1 MSRPSLSVPKRLA
14 FATATVLLVGLVA
27 EGVARMAP
35 DDSTR
40 SREDVLRDTLGDRTL
55 SALSDVPGWDLDPD
69 GGANWRTTYTV
80 NPWGMRGPDY
90 ENAGDQRVIFVGDS
104 SIFGVALDWEETF
117 ASRFEQVR
125 EKRLDVD
132 VQVGNCACPG
142 HSSYQSVRKLEL
154 QCLGFEPDVVVIA
167 NLYSDSTYAQMSDH
181 ERWPTSLGSYRG
193 LFEWSAAYRL
203 IRNPLLERE
212 LAEVDQPA
220 IIAQVGDEKDGETRR
235 VPVELYEENLRKEIA
250 LVRDAG
256 AQPVFLML
264 PTIADAGVNAKG
276 FYWEYRD
283 VMRALAESE
292 GIPLADGPE
301 HYAQLPY
308 AEQGFID
315 HLHPS
320 ALGAI
325 ELAGLL
331 DLAIPDPQ

>member
-1 MSRPSLSVPKRLA
+1 MSRPPISVPKRLA
-14 FATATVLLVGLVA
+14 FALGALAIAGLLA
-27 EGVARMAP
+27 EGLARVAP
-35 DDSTR
+35 DDMTR
-40 SREDVLRDTLGDRTL
+40 SREELLRDTLGERTL
-55 SALSDVPGWDLDPD
+55 SALSDVPGWDLDPA

-80 NPWGMRGPDY
+80 NEWGMRGPDY
-90 ENAGDQRVIFVGDS
+90 TDDGDQRVIFVGDS

-125 EKRLDVD
+125 EARLGVD

-142 HSSYQSVRKLEL
+142 HSSFQSVRKLEL

-181 ERWPTSLGSYRG
+181 ERWPTSFGAARG
-193 LFEWSAAYRL
+193 AFEWSAAYRL

-220 IIAQVGDEKDGETRR
+220 IIAQVGDEKEGEARR
-235 VPVELYEENLRKEIA
+235 VPVDRYEQNLRAEIE
-250 LVRDAG
+250 LVRAAG
-256 AQPVFLML
+256 AEPVFLML
-264 PTIADAGVNAKG
+264 PTIADAGVDAKG

-283 VMRALAESE
+283 VMHALAQEQ
-292 GIPLADGPE
+292 GIPLADGPA
-301 HYAQLPY
+301 HYQQLPY

-325 ELAGLL
+325 ELASLL
-331 DLAIPDPQ
+331 DRAVPDPQ